1 MKQEETGEEHSP
13 GRIQQAVQT
22 LGEHT
27 KSDTTEE
34 EPSGRDT
41 EEREDD
47 NITDITEEGPKEDF
61 DSDDDQE
68 DSKPKS
74 LKRSKTKKSHS
85 NIRKAIKTMATALF
99 PKSFKGN
106 FLSKTKPNHQNP

>member
-1 MKQEETGEEHSP
+1 M
-13 GRIQQAVQT
+13 
-22 LGEHT
+22 GEHN

-41 EEREDD
+41 DGRGS
-47 NITDITEEGPKEDF
+47 NNVTDITEEGPKEDF
-61 DSDDDQE
+61 AGDDEQE

-85 NIRKAIKTMATALF
+85 NIRKAMKTMATALF
-99 PKSFKGN
+99 PKSFKGH